1 MIRFPGNLSIYL
13 RMKGKEGETK
23 WQQKRDLYE
32 VLGISKTADEKNDQE
47 SISETG
53 KEISSR
59 YESWR

>member
-23 WQQKRDLYE
+23 WQQNVIYMK
-32 VLGISKTADEKNDQE
+32 VLGISKTADEKTIKKD
-47 SISETG
+47 ISETG

-59 YESWR
+59 YESRR

>member
-23 WQQKRDLYE
+23 WQQNVIYMKFLE
-32 VLGISKTADEKNDQE
+32 SVKLQMKNDQE